1 MCWENVWFKGFYGN
15 FVNFVY
21 ESFVIV
27 ICFFWSINPDFRTL
41 VAWRGSLAQK
51 MLGNGRELITRDSET
66 CTYVP
71 IRMADRSKYP
81 DNSYQ
86 MPPFCLKYTQIIFFF
101 LKLNL
106 SCFSQQLYQCFWE
119 SVLTVVL
126 RGSTEKGSVV
136 KHFFLVPC
144 FGVTMHWSMRIP
156 SIKNPLELSLTQ
168 CFLNFFWQ
176 GTPYLHNIC

>member
-27 ICFFWSINPDFRTL
+27 ICFFWSINPDFCTL

-101 LKLNL
+101 KAQSELLFSATLSVFLRKRSNSSPKRKPWKRFCGQTLL
-106 SCFSQQLYQCFWE
+106 SCPLFWSYHTSKYE
-119 SVLTVVL
+119 NSFNKEPFRT
-126 RGSTEKGSVV
+126 
-136 KHFFLVPC
+136 
-144 FGVTMHWSMRIP
+144 
-156 SIKNPLELSLTQ
+156 
-168 CFLNFFWQ
+168 
-176 GTPYLHNIC
+176 